1 MRTCDLTRLTLMSAT
16 LSTSV
21 GRPSSSRSSAV
32 TSSRPPCHSGAAITS
47 WTTAQT
53 PSSGA
58 SISALA
64 LPPRCPIT
72 ILQTALQRSCAD
84 PNSSVLLPVPAALF
98 AKRRRAVCVSCPIC
112 ATRESTT
119 TSGLCS
125 WTVVE
130 RELRCLDA
138 HAHLGVFVFEG
149 VRTRRSAGMRRARTA
164 SGATKTKVLGAL
176 SLDGAMTAGDVAKA
190 TGLGHGT
197 VSTTLSKL
205 AKTGEVIK
213 AERGYRLPAQSEPA
227 VPQGGSTEA

>member
-1 MRTCDLTRLTLMSAT
+1 
-16 LSTSV
+16 
-21 GRPSSSRSSAV
+21 
-32 TSSRPPCHSGAAITS
+32 
-47 WTTAQT
+47 
-53 PSSGA
+53 
-58 SISALA
+58 
-64 LPPRCPIT
+64 
-72 ILQTALQRSCAD
+72 
-84 PNSSVLLPVPAALF
+84 
-98 AKRRRAVCVSCPIC
+98 
-112 ATRESTT
+112 
-119 TSGLCS
+119 
-125 WTVVE
+125 
-130 RELRCLDA
+130 LDA